1 MRLSLAVKIVAA
13 VAVAVTVA
21 LIAATK
27 AIDFERYKGYVA
39 DLVEAETGRKLTFG
53 GPVKLRLGLVPSL
66 IADNITLSNPPDG
79 APGPMIR
86 IQRVEAEVALPALLR
101 KEILIQRLIVS
112 SPEIILENGNWNLIP
127 AAGDKQSDGTP
138 TRFDLR
144 ELKVK
149 NAKVSWR
156 GGDGRQ
162 NLVALHKLVL
172 LPEQGAGL
180 GVTVVG
186 DSQGRMFEFTGKVG
200 NLGAALA
207 GKPWPVSLK
216 GAGTGTIVAVDGT
229 IASLNSLT
237 GLNFKVS
244 FQTDELSD
252 FLHMAGYGNGRA
264 NGLLGPMRLAARLH
278 DGSGVLALDDMDVSA
293 GKRDFM
299 FVSLKGA
306 IKNLA
311 ALTGVDVVVQ
321 AETDNL
327 AHLGRLWNGGLPA
340 LGPVRVAAALRD
352 AKGAWLASDIKAQVG
367 GSDLSGEAGMQAG
380 GRLTANLTA
389 TLLDMADFVG
399 GSPPALVGKA
409 APTPADGRLIPA
421 LALPLD
427 GLRGQDIDVALR
439 AEKLM
444 LSGVAMSGAA
454 MEARLKGG
462 VLSVPVLKG
471 GLAGGT
477 VSGAVTVDA
486 RPPQPLADLRLDLAD
501 VDFGRLSQDAGNT
514 LLSGGIGSLKF
525 ALKSRGG
532 DLRTLAAHANG
543 SALLSLGPGRVHN
556 RAFSLAGG
564 DLISVILSAVNPLAH
579 SRETTE
585 MACAVAHFRLKDGVA
600 FTDKGL
606 AVQADGVDV
615 VGAGTIDLRTEALDL
630 GFTPRAKEGLG
641 LSLGSQFSGLTRLRG
656 TLAAPSLSV
665 DEMGSA
671 RAALSVGAATAT
683 AGLSLLGELLLD
695 KVMADPNPCRT
706 ALAMGSAA
714 PAGKGGNGLLESL
727 FGR

>member
-27 AIDFERYKGYVA
+27 AIDFERYKGYIA

-66 IADNITLSNPPDG
+66 IADNITLSNPAGG

-112 SPEIILENGNWNLIP
+112 SPEIILENGNWNLDSGR
-127 AAGDKQSDGTP
+127 ADKQASGTP

-144 ELKVK
+144 ELKIK

-156 GGDGRQ
+156 GTDGRQ
-162 NLVALHKLVL
+162 TLVAVHKLVL
-172 LPEQGAGL
+172 LPEQGAGTGL
-180 GVTVVG
+180 GVNVVG
-186 DSQGRMFEFTGKVG
+186 DSQGRTFEFTGKVG

-216 GAGTGTIVAVDGT
+216 GAGTGTIVSVDGT
-229 IASLNSLT
+229 IGTLNSFT
-237 GLNFKVS
+237 GLDFKVS

-252 FLHMAGYGNGRA
+252 FLYMAGYGNGRG

-278 DGSGVLALDDMDVSA
+278 DTGGVLALDDMDVSA

-306 IKNLA
+306 VKNVVALA
-311 ALTGVDVVVQ
+311 GIDVVVQ
-321 AETDNL
+321 AETENL
-327 AHLGRLWNGGLPA
+327 AHLDRVLNGELPT
-340 LGPVRVAAALRD
+340 LGPVRVSAALRD
-352 AKGAWLASDIKAQVG
+352 AKGAWLASDIKAHVGGQRSGRRGGLARRRSADGEFDLSPFGCGRFRRQVG
-367 GSDLSGEAGMQAG
+367 ARSRRWQGDSGAGPAVGKPARPGCRPGLAG
-380 GRLTANLTA
+380 GKTGAVRLGLEWRRHGGPAEGRGV
-389 TLLDMADFVG
+389 VG
-399 GSPPALVGKA
+399 AG
-409 APTPADGRLIPA
+409 
-421 LALPLD
+421 
-427 GLRGQDIDVALR
+427 
-439 AEKLM
+439 AE
-444 LSGVAMSGAA
+444 
-454 MEARLKGG
+454 
-462 VLSVPVLKG
+462 G

-477 VSGAVTVDA
+477 VNGAMTVDA
-486 RPPQPLADLRLDLAD
+486 RPAQPLADLRLDLAE
-501 VDFGRLSQDAGNT
+501 VDFGKLNREAGSD
-514 LLSGGIGSLKF
+514 LLTGGVGGLKL

-532 DLRTLAAHANG
+532 DLRTLAANANG
-543 SALLSLGPGRVHN
+543 SAVLSLGPGRVHN

-564 DLISVILSAVNPLAH
+564 DLISVILSALNPLAQ

-600 FTDKGL
+600 VTDKGL
-606 AVQADGVDV
+606 AVQADGIDV
-615 VGAGTIDLRTEALDL
+615 VGAGTIDLRNEALDL

-641 LSLGSQFSGLTRLRG
+641 LSLGGQMSGLTRLRG

-665 DEMGSA
+665 DEMGAA

-695 KVMADPNPCRT
+695 KVMADTNPCRT
-706 ALAMGSAA
+706 ALAMGSHPSEAG
-714 PAGKGGNGLLESL
+714 GKGGGFLEGL

>member
-1 MRLSLAVKIVAA
+1 
-13 VAVAVTVA
+13 AVAVTVA

-127 AAGDKQSDGTP
+127 AAGGKQSDGTP

-172 LPEQGAGL
+172 LPEHGAGL

-207 GKPWPVSLK
+207 GKPWAVSLK
-216 GAGTGTIVAVDGT
+216 GATTGTIVAVDGVVGNLG
-229 IASLNSLT
+229 AFT
-237 GLNFKVS
+237 GLDFKVS
-244 FQTDELSD
+244 FQTDEVADALR
-252 FLHMAGYGNGRA
+252 MAGFGNGRG
-264 NGLLGPMRLAARLH
+264 NGALGPMRLAARLH
-278 DGSGVLALDDMDVSA
+278 DSAGILALDDLDVSA
-293 GKRDFM
+293 GKRDVM
-299 FVSLKGA
+299 FVSVKGA
-306 IKNLA
+306 VRNLRVPS
-311 ALTGVDVVVQ
+311 GIEVVVQ

-327 AHLGRLWNGGLPA
+327 APVGRLLGHELPA
-340 LGPVRVAAALRD
+340 LGPVRASADLRD
-352 AKGAWLASDIKAQVG
+352 IKGGIWQVSDLKAHVG
-367 GSDLSGEAGMQAG
+367 GSDLAGEANLYPS
-380 GRLTANLTA
+380 GRLTAHLTA
-389 TLLDMADFVG
+389 GRLDVADF
-399 GSPPALVGKA
+399 SSKAPPAP
-409 APTPADGRLIPA
+409 APTDGRLIPA
-421 LALPLD
+421 LGLSPES
-427 GLRGQDIDVALR
+427 LRGLDVDASLK
-439 AEKLM
+439 AEKLL
-444 LSGVAMSGAA
+444 LSGLTIAGFAA
-454 MEARLKGG
+454 GARLQGG
-462 VLSVPVLKG
+462 VLSIPGLKG
-471 GLAGGT
+471 MVAGGHLD
-477 VSGAVTVDA
+477 GALSVDA
-486 RPPQPLADLRLDLAD
+486 RPDQALVDVRLASEG
-501 VDFGRLSQDAGNT
+501 VDFGRLSQDAGST

-695 KVMADPNPCRT
+695 KVMADTNPCRT

-714 PAGKGGNGLLESL
+714 PAGKRGNGLLESL

>member
-27 AIDFERYKGYVA
+27 AIDFERYKGYIA

-66 IADNITLSNPPDG
+66 IADNITLSNPAGG

-112 SPEIILENGNWNLIP
+112 SPEIILENGNWNLDSGR
-127 AAGDKQSDGTP
+127 ADKQASGTP

-144 ELKVK
+144 ELKIK

-156 GGDGRQ
+156 GTDGRQ
-162 NLVALHKLVL
+162 TLVAVHKLVL
-172 LPEQGAGL
+172 LPEQGAGTGL
-180 GVTVVG
+180 GVNVVG
-186 DSQGRMFEFTGKVG
+186 DSQGRTFEFTGKVG

-216 GAGTGTIVAVDGT
+216 GAGTGTIVSVDGT
-229 IASLNSLT
+229 IGTLNSFT
-237 GLNFKVS
+237 GLDFKVS

-252 FLHMAGYGNGRA
+252 FLYMAGYGNGRG

-278 DGSGVLALDDMDVSA
+278 DTGGVLALDDMDVSA

-306 IKNLA
+306 VKNVVALA
-311 ALTGVDVVVQ
+311 GIDVVVQ
-321 AETDNL
+321 AETENL
-327 AHLGRLWNGGLPA
+327 AHLDRVLNGELPT
-340 LGPVRVAAALRD
+340 LGPVRVSAALRD
-352 AKGAWLASDIKAQVG
+352 AKGAWLASDIKAHVG
-367 GSDLSGEAGMQAG
+367 GSDLAGEAGLHAG
-380 GRLTANLTA
+380 GRLTANLTSA
-389 TLLDMADFVG
+389 HLDVADFVG
-399 GSPPALVGKA
+399 KSAPA
-409 APTPADGRLIPA
+409 PADGRVIPA
-421 LALPLD
+421 LALPLES
-427 GLRGQDIDVALR
+427 LRGQDVDLALR
-439 AEKLM
+439 AEKLV
-444 LSGVAMSGAA
+444 LSGLALSGAA

-477 VSGAVTVDA
+477 VNGAMTVDA
-486 RPPQPLADLRLDLAD
+486 RPAQPLADLRLDLAE
-501 VDFGRLSQDAGNT
+501 VDFGKLNREAGSD
-514 LLSGGIGSLKF
+514 LLTGGVGGLKL

-532 DLRTLAAHANG
+532 DLRTLAANANG
-543 SALLSLGPGRVHN
+543 SAVLSLGPGRVHN

-564 DLISVILSAVNPLAH
+564 DLISVILSALNPLAQ

-600 FTDKGL
+600 VTDKGL
-606 AVQADGVDV
+606 AVQADGIDV
-615 VGAGTIDLRTEALDL
+615 VGAGTIDLRNEALDL

-641 LSLGSQFSGLTRLRG
+641 LSLGGQMSGLTRLRG

-665 DEMGSA
+665 DEMGAA

-695 KVMADPNPCRT
+695 KVMADTNPCRT
-706 ALAMGSAA
+706 ALAMGSHPSEAG
-714 PAGKGGNGLLESL
+714 GKGGGFLEGL

>member
-1 MRLSLAVKIVAA
+1 MRLGLAVKIVAA

-66 IADNITLSNPPDG
+66 IAENITLSNPAGG

-86 IQRVEAEVALPALLR
+86 VQRIEAEVALPALLR

-112 SPEIILENGNWNLIP
+112 SPEIVLENGNWNLDSGR
-127 AAGDKQSDGTP
+127 ADKQASGTP

-156 GGDGRQ
+156 AADGRQ
-162 NLVALHKLVL
+162 TLVAVHKLVL
-172 LPEQGAGL
+172 LPEQGVGAGL
-180 GVTVVG
+180 GVNVVG
-186 DSQGRMFEFTGKVG
+186 DSQGRTFEFTGKVG

-207 GKPWPVSLK
+207 GKPWAVSLK
-216 GAGTGTIVAVDGT
+216 GAGTGTIVAVDGVVGNLG
-229 IASLNSLT
+229 AFT
-237 GLNFKVS
+237 GLDLKVS
-244 FQTDELSD
+244 FQTDEVADTLR
-252 FLHMAGYGNGRA
+252 MAGFGNGRG
-264 NGLLGPMRLAARLH
+264 NGALGPMRLAARLH
-278 DGSGVLALDDMDVSA
+278 DSGGILALDDLDVSA
-293 GKRDFM
+293 GKRDVM
-299 FVSLKGA
+299 FVSVKGA
-306 IKNLA
+306 VRNLRIPS
-311 ALTGVDVVVQ
+311 GIEVVVQ
-321 AETDNL
+321 AETENL
-327 AHLGRLWNGGLPA
+327 TPVGRLLGHDLPA
-340 LGPVRVAAALRD
+340 LGPLRATAGLRD
-352 AKGAWLASDIKAQVG
+352 IKGGIWQVSDLKAHVG
-367 GSDLSGEAGMQAG
+367 GSDLAGEVDLYPS
-380 GRLTANLTA
+380 GRLTAHLTA
-389 TLLDMADFVG
+389 GRLDVADFSSKV
-399 GSPPALVGKA
+399 PPAP
-409 APTPADGRLIPA
+409 APTDGRLIPA
-421 LALPLD
+421 LGLSLE
-427 GLRGQDIDVALR
+427 GLRGLDVEASLK
-439 AEKLM
+439 AEKLL
-444 LSGVAMSGAA
+444 LSGLTIAA
-454 MEARLKGG
+454 FAAEARLQGG
-462 VLSVPVLKG
+462 VLSIPGLKG
-471 GLAGGT
+471 MVAGGHLD
-477 VSGAVTVDA
+477 GALSVDA
-486 RPPQPLADLRLDLAD
+486 RPDQALVEVRLAGEG
-501 VDFGRLSQDAGNT
+501 VDFGRLSQDAGSN
-514 LLSGGIGSLKF
+514 LLSGGVGSLKF

-532 DLRTLAAHANG
+532 DLRSLAANANG

-585 MACAVAHFRLKDGVA
+585 MTCAVAHFRLKGGIA
-600 FTDKGL
+600 ATDKGL
-606 AVQADGVDV
+606 AVQADGIDV

-665 DEMGSA
+665 DEMGTA

-695 KVMADPNPCRT
+695 KVMADSNPCRT
-706 ALAMGSAA
+706 ALAMGSTA
-714 PAGKGGNGLLESL
+714 PAGKNGNGLLESL